1 MGWMNNFKK
10 KISGMPQ
17 DDAAN
22 EGYDY
27 NGTTPE
33 YYAAAQEYNA
43 SAPSQQGGSSM
54 ELKMVSPTQFSEMPA
69 IARDL
74 MNSRTIVINM
84 EKTSTD
90 IMRRM
95 MDFLSGVAF
104 CVGGQIQPIT
114 KQTYIITPGNVDVS
128 SEQFKAQQQPQSAQE
143 GAQESAPTPQENAEP
158 NPATPQKTPY
168 GYQNTPSAPY
178 GGFDPFGQN

>member
-1 MGWMNNFKK
+1 MVNTMGWMNNFKK

-17 DDAAN
+17 DEVAN

-27 NGTTPE
+27 NNATPDYYTASEE
-33 YYAAAQEYNA
+33 YDPAGQAAGQ
-43 SAPSQQGGSSM
+43 STSQPATQGGSSM

-69 IARDL
+69 IAKDL
-74 MNSRTIVINM
+74 MNNRTIVINM
-84 EKTSTD
+84 ENTSID

-104 CVGGQIQPIT
+104 CIGGQIQPIT

-128 SEQFKAQQQPQSAQE
+128 GEQYKQQLQGQAQE
-143 GAQESAPTPQENAEP
+143 APVNPAPAAAPQTPQNV
-158 NPATPQKTPY
+158 
-168 GYQNTPSAPY
+168 PY
-178 GGFDPFGQN
+178 GGFDPFGQ